1 MIWQSGDVVRVGS
14 EFRNLALFWFGPVTV
29 GWLQMILITRGIRV
43 TFGADNHPGWALLIA
58 SAMIG
63 AIPLTFQVRW
73 LVEAIVAPQQS
84 LPAPWVTYLNICVI
98 NIVFS
103 LIQFLMIE
111 RWPLFQVSGD
121 DKKVEPEPESAAET
135 SNASAPYV
143 GMLRRR
149 PDGLNGVIR
158 YMHMEDHY
166 LRVAT
171 NEGSGL
177 ALHRMSDAVE
187 DLSASDGMQVH
198 KSWWV
203 SHGSVKEIRNQS
215 RRKVIVTR
223 DGTEIPV
230 GRTFEKAM
238 RAAGWI

>member
-1 MIWQSGDVVRVGS
+1 MIWQTGDAVRVGS
-14 EFRNLALFWFGPVTV
+14 EFRNLALFWFGSVTV
-29 GWLQMILITRGIRV
+29 GWLQMILIARGIRV
-43 TFGADNHPGWALLIA
+43 TFGADNYPGWALLLA
-58 SAMIG
+58 SALIG

-73 LVEAIVAPQQS
+73 LVETIVSPQQG

-103 LIQFLMIE
+103 LIQYLMIE
-111 RWPLFQVSGD
+111 RWPLLLVSGYD
-121 DKKVEPEPESAAET
+121 NETEPESAATT
-135 SNASAPYV
+135 SDAFPPYV

-149 PDGLNGVIR
+149 PDGLNGNIR
-158 YMHMEDHY
+158 YLHMEDHY
-166 LRVAT
+166 LRVET

-203 SHGSVKEIRNQS
+203 SHECVKEIRNQS
-215 RRKVIVTR
+215 RSKIIVMH